1 MTSEKPELE
10 IELKVVQDNDNIIM
24 KVTPQDDSDIDDL
37 INVEITEEKTSFMNN
52 RKIRINVFELLLAYI
67 SLFVMNRPRTSSF
80 IVITFLVVTFLVVNL
95 TLSNA
100 PTLTPESIVEHDY
113 TSIASKYDLTVG
125 KVDHWCLQGGNEKC
139 RCEDPLIPS
148 QKKGYRNWQKAH
160 EKNKDLIISA
170 FTDADDDFYFQDLV
184 DVVFIGENIVE
195 TWAGR
200 SIGFNSTFTTDVKK
214 KYDKIFQK
222 SNGGKFNGLPL
233 GIAGDTTSNV
243 LWRIQNGEMPDYL
256 NPSVWWLVLGT
267 NDLAMGQ
274 CSEEIVLLG
283 ILRVVE
289 EITEM
294 HPMAKI
300 VISSILPMTTDK
312 KGRVPN
318 LSNEDKKEKVD
329 HKKHTDERRQ
339 LQEELRKLKQQEES
353 RDLRKRKRNAA
364 PAVRVRM
371 NPFSWAR
378 ISLWPS
384 VAAINS
390 VLKTFCQ
397 KHKHIVFFDAYDIFV
412 DTATDDGIPAVR
424 EDMVKSFA
432 LGQPTVAGH
441 EALIKG
447 MSSKMKGYYKKWYGE
462 DFEDFT

>member
-1 MTSEKPELE
+1 
-10 IELKVVQDNDNIIM
+10 
-24 KVTPQDDSDIDDL
+24 
-37 INVEITEEKTSFMNN
+37 
-52 RKIRINVFELLLAYI
+52 
-67 SLFVMNRPRTSSF
+67 MNRPRTSSF
-80 IVITFLVVTFLVVNL
+80 IVITFLAVLILLVNL
-95 TLSNA
+95 NLSNDPA
-100 PTLTPESIVEHDY
+100 LTPERIVEHDY
-113 TSIASKYDLTVG
+113 TSITSKYDLTVG

-160 EKNKDLIISA
+160 EQNKELIKSA
-170 FTDADDDFYFQDLV
+170 FSDADDDFYFQDLV

-200 SIGFNSTFTTDVKK
+200 SIGFNSTFTTDVAKK
-214 KYDKIFQK
+214 FNKVFQK
-222 SNGGKFNGLPL
+222 SHGGIFNGLPL

-294 HPMAKI
+294 HPNAKI

-312 KGRVPN
+312 KGRVPS
-318 LSNEDKKEKVD
+318 LSPKDKKKKAAD
-329 HKKHTDERRQ
+329 SKKHKDERRQ
-339 LQEELRKLKQQEES
+339 LQEELLRELKKQEGN
-353 RDLRKRKRNAA
+353 RDLKKQRKDAA
-364 PAVRVRM
+364 PTVRVRTNRV
-371 NPFSWAR
+371 NPFSFAR

-397 KHKHIVFFDAYDIFV
+397 KHKHIAFFDAYDIFV

-441 EALIKG
+441 AALIKG
-447 MSSKMKGYYKKWYGE
+447 MNSKMKVYYKKWYGE

>member
-1 MTSEKPELE
+1 M
-10 IELKVVQDNDNIIM
+10 
-24 KVTPQDDSDIDDL
+24 
-37 INVEITEEKTSFMNN
+37 IT
-52 RKIRINVFELLLAYI
+52 
-67 SLFVMNRPRTSSF
+67 
-80 IVITFLVVTFLVVNL
+80 
-95 TLSNA
+95 
-100 PTLTPESIVEHDY
+100 
-113 TSIASKYDLTVG
+113 
-125 KVDHWCLQGGNEKC
+125 
-139 RCEDPLIPS
+139 
-148 QKKGYRNWQKAH
+148 
-160 EKNKDLIISA
+160 SA

-256 NPSVWWLVLGT
+256 NPSVWWLVVGT

-294 HPMAKI
+294 HPLAKI

-329 HKKHTDERRQ
+329 PKK
-339 LQEELRKLKQQEES
+339 K
-353 RDLRKRKRNAA
+353 
-364 PAVRVRM
+364 
-371 NPFSWAR
+371 
-378 ISLWPS
+378 
-384 VAAINS
+384 
-390 VLKTFCQ
+390 
-397 KHKHIVFFDAYDIFV
+397 
-412 DTATDDGIPAVR
+412 
-424 EDMVKSFA
+424 
-432 LGQPTVAGH
+432 
-441 EALIKG
+441 
-447 MSSKMKGYYKKWYGE
+447 
-462 DFEDFT
+462 

>member
-1 MTSEKPELE
+1 MGE
-10 IELKVVQDNDNIIM
+10 IKSQYEMNI
-24 KVTPQDDSDIDDL
+24 
-37 INVEITEEKTSFMNN
+37 
-52 RKIRINVFELLLAYI
+52 
-67 SLFVMNRPRTSSF
+67 
-80 IVITFLVVTFLVVNL
+80 
-95 TLSNA
+95 
-100 PTLTPESIVEHDY
+100 
-113 TSIASKYDLTVG
+113 G
-125 KVDHWCLQGGNEKC
+125 KMGHWCLQGGDQHC
-139 RCEDPLIPS
+139 RCEDPLRS
-148 QKKGYRNWQKAH
+148 VKKGGFPAWGKAFK
-160 EKNKDLIISA
+160 KNVDSIDGAI
-170 FTDADDDFYFQDLV
+170 FNDDEAEL
-184 DVVFIGENIVE
+184 DVVFLGENIVE
-195 TWAGR
+195 YWSG
-200 SIGFNSTFTTDVKK
+200 SSLSFNSTFVHNVSRAFNKQFKGDS
-214 KYDKIFQK
+214 KIR
-222 SNGGKFNGLPL
+222 GLPL

-294 HPMAKI
+294 HPNAKI

-312 KGRVPN
+312 KGRVPS
-318 LSNEDKKEKVD
+318 LSPKDKKKKAAD
-329 HKKHTDERRQ
+329 SKKHKDERRQ
-339 LQEELRKLKQQEES
+339 LQGELLRELKKQEGN
-353 RDLRKRKRNAA
+353 RDLKKRRKDAA
-364 PAVRVRM
+364 PTVRVRTNRV
-371 NPFSWAR
+371 NPFSFAR

-397 KHKHIVFFDAYDIFV
+397 KHKHIAFFDAYDIFV

-441 EALIKG
+441 AALIKG
-447 MSSKMKGYYKKWYGE
+447 MNSKMKVYYKKWYGE

>member
-1 MTSEKPELE
+1 
-10 IELKVVQDNDNIIM
+10 
-24 KVTPQDDSDIDDL
+24 
-37 INVEITEEKTSFMNN
+37 
-52 RKIRINVFELLLAYI
+52 
-67 SLFVMNRPRTSSF
+67 
-80 IVITFLVVTFLVVNL
+80 
-95 TLSNA
+95 
-100 PTLTPESIVEHDY
+100 
-113 TSIASKYDLTVG
+113 
-125 KVDHWCLQGGNEKC
+125 
-139 RCEDPLIPS
+139 
-148 QKKGYRNWQKAH
+148 
-160 EKNKDLIISA
+160 
-170 FTDADDDFYFQDLV
+170 
-184 DVVFIGENIVE
+184 
-195 TWAGR
+195 
-200 SIGFNSTFTTDVKK
+200 
-214 KYDKIFQK
+214 
-222 SNGGKFNGLPL
+222 
-233 GIAGDTTSNV
+233 
-243 LWRIQNGEMPDYL
+243 MPDYL

-300 VISSILPMTTDK
+300 VISGILPMTTDK

-329 HKKHTDERRQ
+329 PKKNNKKKNKNNKNADERRQ

-353 RDLRKRKRNAA
+353 RDLRKESRNTA
-364 PAVRVRM
+364 PAVTIHT
-371 NPFSWAR
+371 NSFSSLR

-397 KHKHIVFFDAYDIFV
+397 KHKHIAFFDAYDIFV

-424 EDMVKSFA
+424 EDMVESFA
-432 LGQPTVAGH
+432 YGQPTLAGH